1 VRVNIRTLALA
12 ACAVLLPATG
22 WCADPPRREEG
33 RAIAAA
39 FAAELQ
45 GALQSALADGGPAAA
60 IVVCRDEAPR
70 IASALSREHGATVA
84 RTSLRFRNAANAPE
98 PWQAAVLESFDA
110 TKDQATAAGGL
121 EYFDESPSTGT
132 RYMKAIPTGGLCL
145 ACHGTELADAVRAA
159 LDTHYPQD
167 LARGYALGD
176 IRGAFS
182 VSWPVAPA
190 HDR

>member
-1 VRVNIRTLALA
+1 M
-12 ACAVLLPATG
+12 LPAIG
-22 WCADPPRREEG
+22 WCADEPRREEG

-45 GALQSALADGGPAAA
+45 SALQSALADGGPAAA

-70 IASALSREHGATVA
+70 IASALSREHGTKVA
-84 RTSLRFRNAANAPE
+84 RTSLRFRNPANAPE

-110 TKDQATAAGGL
+110 TANQSTATSGL
-121 EYFDESPSTGT
+121 EYFDESPSIGT

-145 ACHGTELADAVRAA
+145 ACHGTELTDAVRAA
-159 LDTHYPQD
+159 LDTHYPHD

-182 VSWPVAPA
+182 VSWPAAPA
-190 HDR
+190 NGR